1 MHLQSSLVQNIPR
14 PTFRSGAIA
23 TLVVALFAASVWY
36 VNTDYGSMPAFG
48 FAVMFFAFFGPMPF
62 IHSALELWSARRKL
76 RDLVLFFQSDQN
88 PCFVSDR
95 LGRIWYSNKAGLTQ
109 TK

>member
-14 PTFRSGAIA
+14 PTFRNGAIA

-48 FAVMFFAFFGPMPF
+48 FAVMFFAFFAPMPF

-76 RDLVLFFQSDQN
+76 RDLVLFFN
-88 PCFVSDR
+88 PIKILVLCP
-95 LGRIWYSNKAGLTQ
+95 IAWAGFGTV
-109 TK
+109 TRPR

>member
-48 FAVMFFAFFGPMPF
+48 FAVMFFAFFAPMPF
-62 IHSALELWSARRKL
+62 IHKRIRAVERAAQIARLGVVFSIRSKSL
-76 RDLVLFFQSDQN
+76 FCVRSLGPDLVQ
-88 PCFVSDR
+88 
-95 LGRIWYSNKAGLTQ
+95 
-109 TK
+109 